1 MVQKELLGERGDNY
15 SLEQSSA
22 APGARPLLEHECL
35 N

>member
-1 MVQKELLGERGDNY
+1 MVQEELLGERGDNY

-22 APGARPLLEHECL
+22 APGASPLLKLERL